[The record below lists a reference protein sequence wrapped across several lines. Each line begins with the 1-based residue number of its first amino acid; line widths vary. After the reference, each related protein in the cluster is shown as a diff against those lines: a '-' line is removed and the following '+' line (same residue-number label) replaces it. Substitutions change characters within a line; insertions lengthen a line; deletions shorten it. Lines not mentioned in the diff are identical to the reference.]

1 MFERD
6 KHPSHPSQQKQTLR
20 KKRPPH
26 LDRHLVGHPLAVKQP
41 LPQPESIEPRKLG
54 PAREPLAQGLDG
66 AITVGLVVRREPPR
80 KGLVTSNE
88 MRGHLRVSIVFAKKK
103 KTNKKKKKIK
113 QEEFTR
119 NFFFPTGSLSTKQT
133 QVAQKKLNKRNTAA
147 AASGSLFIIIVE
159 SEFFF
164 SRLARGASWN

>member
-103 KTNKKKKKIK
+103 KTKNQKKKKNQPRRIC
-113 QEEFTR
+113 QD
-119 NFFFPTGSLSTKQT
+119 FFFPTGWLSTKQT
-133 QVAQKKLNKRNTAA
+133 QVAQKKLTNETQ
-147 AASGSLFIIIVE
+147 LQ
-159 SEFFF
+159 
-164 SRLARGASWN
+164 LHRGPCLLLL